1 MSRLINADD
10 LKQHYAW
17 WENNDYMKE
26 QKVVFDQI
34 VDLQPTVPQWIDASK
49 DVPDTDRYVLCC
61 TRTAQGRQ
69 NVVRGYY
76 AGGRWC
82 CGMNSNVTHWMELP
96 SVEGLE

>member
-1 MSRLINADD
+1 MSRLIDADK
-10 LKQHYAW
+10 LKAYYAW
-17 WENNDYMKE
+17 WNNEEKAN
-26 QKVVFDQI
+26 FDII

-61 TRTAQGRQ
+61 TRTSQGRQ

-96 SVEGLE
+96 EVPNA